1 MAFRFRRSL
10 RLFPGVRLN
19 FSKSG
24 VSASVGVRGATL
36 NLGQRGARATVGL
49 PGTGLSYTTPLTG
62 QTPVEHGDG
71 GPVPATRGGAGW
83 VLAGLLAA
91 ILALVGLSRIGGPS
105 TSATPAATARPAQ
118 PLVALTVAPH
128 ALNCRAAPAPT
139 ARLVRKLPHGTTV
152 SIGERSGD
160 WISVIWAG
168 EPCWALAR
176 YLR

>member
-1 MAFRFRRSL
+1 M

-62 QTPVEHGDG
+62 QTQGEKSNGAPTAAG
-71 GPVPATRGGAGW
+71 GGGGW
-83 VLAGLLAA
+83 VVAGLLAA
-91 ILALVGLSRIGGPS
+91 ILVVVGLSRTGAPTSSTIPAAAAVPAPS
-105 TSATPAATARPAQ
+105 TIQ
-118 PLVALTVAPH
+118 LTVTPH
-128 ALNCRAAPAPT
+128 RLNCRAAPESK
-139 ARLVRKLPHGTTV
+139 ARLVHKLPQGTTV
-152 SIGERSGD
+152 SVGKRSGD
-160 WISVIWAG
+160 WSSVIWAG
-168 EPCWALAR
+168 EPCWVLAR